1 MLLLNFSAIQ
11 SDFRIDEHP
20 NFSSTIKIPN
30 YSRNKILIDVRN
42 KFFLQKSFSSHESFY
57 YEADV
62 IQFVE
67 A

>member
-1 MLLLNFSAIQ
+1 M
-11 SDFRIDEHP
+11 DEHP
-20 NFSSTIKIPN
+20 NFSNTRKIPN
-30 YSRNKILIDVRN
+30 ESRNKILINVRN

-57 YEADV
+57 YEAEV